1 MFAQFANKTAVI
13 QSKMHERIDDLEELY
28 DNKPALC
35 ENKRQV
41 NGIASL
47 SRTIEIALPR
57 VLSKIRKGYGEV
69 QRFKTSA
76 KGIMVPI
83 PDYSQEIRQLS
94 NQIMSG
100 IKANAQD
107 SMTKMGFVVEDL
119 LGKQVKTFKSLLIS
133 KHLLKINLL
142 KVQIRENFYQSIHDR
157 FADGADKLSGRLEQ
171 QVELFQDVYQL
182 YTFVQSRTLDAF
194 VELNDRFEYETLWRY
209 PTGSKLKEIIRG
221 NSFR

>member
-1 MFAQFANKTAVI
+1 M
-13 QSKMHERIDDLEELY
+13 
-28 DNKPALC
+28 
-35 ENKRQV
+35 
-41 NGIASL
+41 
-47 SRTIEIALPR
+47 
-57 VLSKIRKGYGEV
+57 
-69 QRFKTSA
+69 
-76 KGIMVPI
+76 
-83 PDYSQEIRQLS
+83 
-94 NQIMSG
+94 
-100 IKANAQD
+100 
-107 SMTKMGFVVEDL
+107 
-119 LGKQVKTFKSLLIS
+119 
-133 KHLLKINLL
+133 L